1 VGVSTA
7 CVTGATAGIGAA
19 FVTELAARGY
29 DLVLV
34 ARDRDRLETLADH
47 LRDSHKVLVEV
58 LVADLGT
65 DSGCQEVSDRLADSS
80 RPVEI
85 LVNNAG
91 FGVNQRFIGG
101 DLAREEEMLNVLVRA
116 VLRLTHAVLPGMV
129 QRGTGSV
136 INVSSVAGWLPMGTY
151 SAAKSWVT
159 VFSESLASELS
170 GTGVSVTA
178 VCPGFTHTEFHA
190 RAQMR
195 KDVMPE
201 WMWLDADTVARDGLA
216 AALAGRSVNVPSHR
230 YQAMSLATR
239 YLPRPL
245 VRKAAA
251 LAPQTRS
258 RR

>member
-1 VGVSTA
+1 
-7 CVTGATAGIGAA
+7 
-19 FVTELAARGY
+19 
-29 DLVLV
+29 
-34 ARDRDRLETLADH
+34 LADQ
-47 LRDSHKVLVEV
+47 LRGRHGVIVEV
-58 LVADLGT
+58 LAADLGT
-65 DSGCQEVSDRLADSS
+65 DAACQAVTARLTDSS
-80 RPVEI
+80 RPIEI

-91 FGVNQRFIGG
+91 FGVNQPFVGG
-101 DLAREEEMLNVLVRA
+101 DLAREEAMLDVLVRA

-159 VFSESLASELS
+159 VFSESLAAELS

-178 VCPGFTHTEFHA
+178 VCPGFTHTEFHD

-195 KDVMPE
+195 ADMYPE
-201 WMWLDADTVARDGLA
+201 WMWLDAPTVARDGLA

-230 YQAMSLATR
+230 YQAMSLVTR
-239 YLPRPL
+239 YLPRPI

-251 LAPQTRS
+251 LAPQTR
-258 RR
+258 RRR